1 MKYSFMTFSCPELSL
16 QEALSVA
23 GRFGYDA
30 IEPRIQS
37 EHKHGIELDAPA
49 KARAAARRAA
59 EESGIA
65 LCCIATSCCFADP
78 TTAAEHVETARAAI
92 DLARDVGASRIRV
105 FGGRLPDGVGR
116 GQAIDLVVR
125 SLSLVADQAEA
136 RGVTIC
142 METHDAWCDPED
154 VAEVMRRI
162 DHPAVAVNWDI
173 MHPVR
178 VAGASIDHAWETL
191 KPWVRH
197 VHFHDGVPD
206 GGLSRYGVPTMAL
219 APVGRGEIDHERA
232 VRLLQEAGYSGY
244 LSGEWINWEPWEDHL
259 PRELEMMKGYEQ

>member
-16 QEALSVA
+16 QEVLSVA

-30 IEPRIQS
+30 IEPRIQA

-49 KARAAARRAA
+49 EARAAARKSA
-59 EESGIA
+59 EESGIV
-65 LCCIATSCCFADP
+65 LCCIATSCRFADP
-78 TTAAEHVETARAAI
+78 ATAAEHVETARAAI
-92 DLARDVGASRIRV
+92 DLARDVGAPRIRV
-105 FGGRLPDGVGR
+105 FGGQFPDGVGR
-116 GQAIDLVVR
+116 RQAIDLVVR
-125 SLSLVADQAEA
+125 SLSLVADQADA
-136 RGVTIC
+136 CGVTIC

-178 VAGASIDHAWETL
+178 VIGASIDHAWETL

-197 VHFHDGVPD
+197 VHFHDGVMRN
-206 GGLSRYGVPTMAL
+206 GKLQMVPI
-219 APVGRGEIDHERA
+219 GRGEIDHERA
-232 VRLLQEAGYSGY
+232 VRLLQEAAYSGY
-244 LSGEWINWEPWEDHL
+244 LSGEWINWQPWEDHL
-259 PRELEMMKGYEQ
+259 PRELEAMKGYEQ